1 MNCLIP
7 FSEASVVSIIVRTV
21 SVFGGCQTPVFGQ
34 RVCIFFVDFHFVFDE
49 LNHLFLFIEIH
60 TVSKMRKIF
69 IKYKHAMNKIQRFI
83 KRKHAMNKNKDIRL
97 FRKHV

>member
-1 MNCLIP
+1 MTFCYVKINYLIP

-34 RVCIFFVDFHFVFDE
+34 RVCIFFVDFHFVFYE
-49 LNHLFLFIEIH
+49 PIHLYLFIEIH

-69 IKYKHAMNKIQRFI
+69 IKHKHAMNKI
-83 KRKHAMNKNKDIRL
+83 KDTRI
-97 FRKHV
+97 FRKQV